1 MAIAHAGRWV
11 SVIDLIVPDS
21 GLRNGRSSPS
31 RRTHRLTDSPPERS
45 VTATAIG
52 VQPGHRHPS
61 RQANSLHLT
70 EIPRDEPGPGE
81 VLVRVRQVGICGT
94 DRELIHGSFGT
105 APAGAASL
113 VLGHEMLGEV
123 EAVGPE
129 VFDFAPG
136 QLVTATVRRP
146 DGCPACEAGQPDM
159 CQWLG
164 YTERG
169 IAGLH
174 GFMTESVVEDVRWVV
189 GVPHELAHIGVLLE
203 PLSVVEKAL
212 RQANLIQRRL
222 ASWNPK
228 TALVLGAGPIGLLG
242 TLLLRSRGMEV
253 VTMARRPG
261 PHLVSEIVEAAGARY
276 AAMQETSIQEV
287 AAALPPIDL
296 IFEATGSAATGVRR
310 DGDSRQQ
317 RRAGPPLRRLETG
330 RADRAGGGH
339 QRQPAARQQ
348 GGGRQRQLGA
358 RGFRAWRRRLER
370 FETLW
375 PGLASRLITRH
386 LDGLGDY
393 ARILDKPDG
402 DIKTVIDVDEGFRV
416 AG

>member
-1 MAIAHAGRWV
+1 M
-11 SVIDLIVPDS
+11 
-21 GLRNGRSSPS
+21 
-31 RRTHRLTDSPPERS
+31 
-45 VTATAIG
+45 TATAIG
-52 VQPGHRHPS
+52 VQPAIAIHPG
-61 RQANSLHLT
+61 QANSLHLT
-70 EIPRDEPGPGE
+70 AIPRDEPGPGE

-105 APAGAASL
+105 APVGASSL
-113 VLGHEMLGEV
+113 VLGHEMLGKV

-129 VFDFAPG
+129 VFDFMPG

-146 DGCPACEAGQPDM
+146 DGCPACAAGQPDM
-159 CQWLG
+159 CQWLQ

-174 GFMTESVVEDVRWVV
+174 GFMTESVVEDARWLV
-189 GVPHELAHIGVLLE
+189 GVPHELAHIGILVE

-212 RQANLIQRRL
+212 RQANLIQRRVH
-222 ASWNPK
+222 SWNPK

-253 VTMARRPG
+253 VTMARRPA

-287 AAALPPIDL
+287 AATLPPIDL
-296 IFEATGSAATGVRR
+296 IFEATGNAAPGFAAMEILGNNGVLVLLS
-310 DGDSRQQ
+310 G
-317 RRAGPPLRRLETG
+317 TG
-330 RADRAGGGH
+330 RPAELTV
-339 QRQPAARQQ
+339 PAAAINGSLLR
-348 GGGRQRQLGA
+348 GNKVVVGSVNSA
-358 RGFRAWRRRLER
+358 REDFEAGVEDLAR

-375 PGLASRLITRH
+375 PRLAIRLITRH
-386 LDGLGDY
+386 LDGLDDY

>member
-1 MAIAHAGRWV
+1 MTV
-11 SVIDLIVPDS
+11 
-21 GLRNGRSSPS
+21 
-31 RRTHRLTDSPPERS
+31 
-45 VTATAIG
+45 TAIG
-52 VQPGHRHPS
+52 VQPAIAIHPGE
-61 RQANSLHLT
+61 ANSLHLT
-70 EIPRDEPGPGE
+70 EIPRHEPGPGE

-105 APAGAASL
+105 APTGATSL
-113 VLGHEMLGEV
+113 VLGHEMLGRV
-123 EAVGPE
+123 EAAGLE
-129 VFDFAPG
+129 VFDFSPG

-146 DGCPACEAGQPDM
+146 DGCPACKAGQPDM
-159 CQWLG
+159 CQWLD

-189 GVPHELAHIGVLLE
+189 GVPHDLAHVGILLE

-222 ASWNPK
+222 TSWDPK

-242 TLLLRSRGMEV
+242 TLLLRSRGLEV

-276 AAMQETSIQEV
+276 AGMQETSIHEV
-287 AAALPPIDL
+287 AASLPPIDL
-296 IFEATGSAATGVRR
+296 IFEATGSAEPGFAAMEILGNNGVLVLLS
-310 DGDSRQQ
+310 GASRP
-317 RRAGPPLRRLETG
+317 AELTV
-330 RADRAGGGH
+330 
-339 QRQPAARQQ
+339 PAAAINGSLLRGNKVVVGSVNSAREDFE
-348 GGGRQRQLGA
+348 GGVEDLS
-358 RGFRAWRRRLER
+358 R

-386 LDGLGDY
+386 LNGLGDY

>member
-1 MAIAHAGRWV
+1 M
-11 SVIDLIVPDS
+11 
-21 GLRNGRSSPS
+21 
-31 RRTHRLTDSPPERS
+31 
-45 VTATAIG
+45 TATAID
-52 VQPGHRHPS
+52 VQQAIAIHPG
-61 RQANSLHLT
+61 QANSLHLT
-70 EIPRDEPGPGE
+70 AIPRDEPGPGE

-105 APAGAASL
+105 APAGATSL
-113 VLGHEMLGEV
+113 VLGHEMLGRV

-129 VFDFAPG
+129 VFDFSPG
-136 QLVTATVRRP
+136 ELVTATVRRP

-159 CQWLG
+159 CQWLD

-189 GVPHELAHIGVLLE
+189 GVPHELAHIGILVE

-212 RQANLIQRRL
+212 RQANLIQRRIH
-222 ASWNPK
+222 SWDPQ

-261 PHLVSEIVEAAGARY
+261 PHLVSDIVEDAGARY
-276 AAMQETSIQEV
+276 VGMQEMSISEV

-296 IFEATGSAATGVRR
+296 IFEATGNAAPGFAAMEILGNNGVLVLLS
-310 DGDSRQQ
+310 G
-317 RRAGPPLRRLETG
+317 TG
-330 RADRAGGGH
+330 RPAELTV
-339 QRQPAARQQ
+339 PAAAINGSLLR
-348 GGGRQRQLGA
+348 GNKVVVGSVNSAREDFALGIEDLA
-358 RGFRAWRRRLER
+358 R

>member
-1 MAIAHAGRWV
+1 M
-11 SVIDLIVPDS
+11 
-21 GLRNGRSSPS
+21 
-31 RRTHRLTDSPPERS
+31 
-45 VTATAIG
+45 TATAIG
-52 VQPGHRHPS
+52 VQPAIAIRPG
-61 RQANSLHLT
+61 QANSLHLA
-70 EIPRDEPGPGE
+70 EIPRDEAVPGE

-94 DRELIHGSFGT
+94 DRELIHGSFGS

-113 VLGHEMLGEV
+113 VLGHEMLGKV
-123 EAVGPE
+123 EAVGPG
-129 VFDFAPG
+129 VHDFAPG

-174 GFMTESVVEDVRWVV
+174 GFMTESVVEDARWVV
-189 GVPHELAHIGVLLE
+189 GVPHELVHIGILVE

-212 RQANLIQRRL
+212 RQANLIQRRIH
-222 ASWNPK
+222 SWDPR

-261 PHLVSEIVEAAGARY
+261 PHLVSEIVETAGARY
-276 AAMQETSIQEV
+276 AGMQETSIHAV

-296 IFEATGSAATGVRR
+296 IFEATGNAAPGFAAMEILGNNGVLVLLS
-310 DGDSRQQ
+310 GASSP
-317 RRAGPPLRRLETG
+317 AELTV
-330 RADRAGGGH
+330 
-339 QRQPAARQQ
+339 PAAAINGSLLR
-348 GGGRQRQLGA
+348 GNKVVVGSVNSA
-358 RGFRAWRRRLER
+358 RED
-370 FETLW
+370 FEAGVEDLRSFESLW
-375 PGLASRLITRH
+375 PGLPSRLITRH
-386 LDGLGDY
+386 LDGLDDY

-416 AG
+416 TG

>member
-1 MAIAHAGRWV
+1 MIAGIAPATQRPRIPYGRHLDEAPARRDEHLPSIRVIRARRVRDRNRFRNVTAIQPAIAIH
-11 SVIDLIVPDS
+11 
-21 GLRNGRSSPS
+21 
-31 RRTHRLTDSPPERS
+31 
-45 VTATAIG
+45 
-52 VQPGHRHPS
+52 PG
-61 RQANSLHLT
+61 QANSLHLT

-123 EAVGPE
+123 AAVGPG

-146 DGCPACEAGQPDM
+146 DGCPACAAGQPDM
-159 CQWLG
+159 CEWLG

-189 GVPHELAHIGVLLE
+189 GVPHELAHVGVLLE

-212 RQANLIQRRL
+212 RQANLIQRRIR
-222 ASWNPK
+222 SWNPK

-276 AAMQETSIQEV
+276 VGAC
-287 AAALPPIDL
+287 
-296 IFEATGSAATGVRR
+296 RR
-310 DGDSRQQ
+310 
-317 RRAGPPLRRLETG
+317 
-330 RADRAGGGH
+330 
-339 QRQPAARQQ
+339 
-348 GGGRQRQLGA
+348 
-358 RGFRAWRRRLER
+358 
-370 FETLW
+370 
-375 PGLASRLITRH
+375 
-386 LDGLGDY
+386 
-393 ARILDKPDG
+393 
-402 DIKTVIDVDEGFRV
+402 
-416 AG
+416 

>member
-1 MAIAHAGRWV
+1 
-11 SVIDLIVPDS
+11 
-21 GLRNGRSSPS
+21 
-31 RRTHRLTDSPPERS
+31 
-45 VTATAIG
+45 VTATAID
-52 VQPGHRHPS
+52 VQQAIAIHPG
-61 RQANSLHLT
+61 QANSLHLT

-113 VLGHEMLGEV
+113 VLGHEMLGRV

-129 VFDFAPG
+129 VVDFTPG

-174 GFMTESVVEDVRWVV
+174 GFMTQSVVEDVRWVI
-189 GVPHELAHIGVLLE
+189 GVPHELAHVGVLLE

-212 RQANLIQRRL
+212 RQANLIQRRIN
-222 ASWNPK
+222 SWTPK

-276 AAMQETSIQEV
+276 AGMEKVSIDEV

-296 IFEATGSAATGVRR
+296 VFEATGNAAPGFAAMEILGNNGVLVLLS
-310 DGDSRQQ
+310 GASRP
-317 RRAGPPLRRLETG
+317 AELTV
-330 RADRAGGGH
+330 
-339 QRQPAARQQ
+339 PAAAINGSLLR
-348 GGGRQRQLGA
+348 GNKVVAGSVNSA
-358 RGFRAWRRRLER
+358 REDFEVGVEDLRS

-375 PGLASRLITRH
+375 PGLPSRLITRH

-393 ARILDKPDG
+393 ARILDNPDG
-402 DIKTVIDVDEGFRV
+402 DIKTVIDVDVGFRV

>member
-1 MAIAHAGRWV
+1 VQPAIAIH
-11 SVIDLIVPDS
+11 
-21 GLRNGRSSPS
+21 
-31 RRTHRLTDSPPERS
+31 
-45 VTATAIG
+45 
-52 VQPGHRHPS
+52 PG
-61 RQANSLHLT
+61 QVNSLHLT
-70 EIPRDEPGPGE
+70 EILRDEPGPGE
-81 VLVRVRQVGICGT
+81 ILVRVRQVGICGT

-105 APAGAASL
+105 APAGATSL
-113 VLGHEMLGEV
+113 VLGHEMLGRV

-129 VFDFAPG
+129 VFDFTPG

-146 DGCPACEAGQPDM
+146 DGCPACQAGQPDM
-159 CQWLG
+159 CQWLD

-174 GFMTESVVEDVRWVV
+174 GFMTESAVEDVRWIV
-189 GVPHELAHIGVLLE
+189 GVPHELAHIGILVE

-212 RQANLIQRRL
+212 REANLIQRRL
-222 ASWNPK
+222 TSWDPK

-276 AAMQETSIQEV
+276 AAMPLQEMSIHDV

-296 IFEATGSAATGVRR
+296 IFEATGNAAPGFAAMEILGNNGVLVLLSAG
-310 DGDSRQQ
+310 SRP
-317 RRAGPPLRRLETG
+317 AELTV
-330 RADRAGGGH
+330 
-339 QRQPAARQQ
+339 PAAAINGSLLR
-348 GGGRQRQLGA
+348 GNKVVVGSVNSA
-358 RGFRAWRRRLER
+358 REDFEAGVEDLQR
-370 FETLW
+370 FEALW

-402 DIKTVIDVDEGFRV
+402 DIKTVIDIDEGFRV

>member
-1 MAIAHAGRWV
+1 M
-11 SVIDLIVPDS
+11 
-21 GLRNGRSSPS
+21 
-31 RRTHRLTDSPPERS
+31 
-45 VTATAIG
+45 TATAIDI
-52 VQPGHRHPS
+52 QPAIAIHPG
-61 RQANSLHLT
+61 QANSLHLT
-70 EIPRDEPGPGE
+70 EIARDDPGPGE
-81 VLVRVRQVGICGT
+81 VLIHIRQVGICGT
-94 DRELIHGSFGT
+94 DRELIHGSFGS

-123 EAVGPE
+123 AAVGADVPGF
-129 VFDFAPG
+129 VPG

-146 DGCPACEAGQPDM
+146 DGCPACGAGQPDM
-159 CQWLG
+159 CQWLD

-169 IAGLH
+169 IVGSH

-189 GVPHELAHIGVLLE
+189 AVPRELDHVGILVE

-222 ASWNPK
+222 ASWDPK
-228 TALVLGAGPIGLLG
+228 TALILGAGPIGLLG

-261 PHLVSEIVEAAGARY
+261 PHTAAEIVAAAGARY
-276 AAMQETSIQEV
+276 AATQEVSMQEV

-296 IFEATGSAATGVRR
+296 IFEATGNAAPGFAAMEILGNNGVLVLLS
-310 DGDSRQQ
+310 GAS
-317 RRAGPPLRRLETG
+317 
-330 RADRAGGGH
+330 
-339 QRQPAARQQ
+339 QPAELTVPAAAINGSLLRGNKVVAGSVNSAREDFE
-348 GGGRQRQLGA
+348 LGVEDLA
-358 RGFRAWRRRLER
+358 R

-375 PGLASRLITRH
+375 PGLTSRLITRR

-393 ARILDKPDG
+393 ARILENPDG
-402 DIKTVIDVDEGFRV
+402 DIKTVIDVDEGCRV